1 MFGTWGMGWFLEEE
15 EEPFGL
21 LKHLQDAF
29 SKEGAAFWRRDCL
42 EVVPSVVDVNWA
54 LDLQR
59 WEGLLWLIQSNFP
72 TEAVVPRWGVHSLLW
87 GHVTGTGVSLLLP
100 ILSTSSWAAS
110 IEWINPIEKVFFQSS
125 VLLFY
130 SPPSLMCTRGK
141 SGSGQPTRWQSTEK
155 VRVVPLTVTFHQTWE
170 ALQFCCLIHVT
181 REKVGTRKQN
191 EKRKMTSLLQ
201 LGRGKGHSGSW
212 TLWCNQ
218 TGLSQVLQEV
228 QKLGLDLY
236 VFTSALRSQW
246 KKLFA
251 GSEQSS
257 GLLSDASWI
266 NGKGASVCPG
276 EMHADCLQAS
286 SWLILGNFRLKCSFS
301 FCSSVGPEIKC
312 QILTL
317 PQPANLVICKTQMQ
331 TLSLQLHLRSWQTQ
345 ANWCC
350 LAFSSPSLCSFAF
363 FSSHSLTYPLLLE
376 TLLEICVLHGPAFQ
390 KEDVSCRAYSFQ
402 SKLFLVPKLHSHPMS
417 ASTPDA
423 QNLTTSQW
431 EGGMSCFR
439 WGLPFSSLV
448 WWLLRNSGS
457 SPVRNI
463 RGKFLVPKV
472 FFQNVEGSPGR
483 VQPDFKWKCLLSA
496 SFTISLQLEITK

>member
-72 TEAVVPRWGVHSLLW
+72 TEAVVPRWRVHSLLW

-130 SPPSLMCTRGK
+130 SPPSLMCTGGK

-286 SWLILGNFRLKCSFS
+286 PWLILGNFRLKCSFS

-363 FSSHSLTYPLLLE
+363 FLLPQPHLPSSAGNFVGDLCPAWSCLPE
-376 TLLEICVLHGPAFQ
+376 GGCVLP
-390 KEDVSCRAYSFQ
+390 C
-402 SKLFLVPKLHSHPMS
+402 LFLPKQAFPCPKIAFTPNVCFHPRCSKSHHVPMGRRYELLQVRAAFLQPCVMAAEKFRLFPSEKYQRKIPGS
-417 ASTPDA
+417 QSFLSKCRGFPRESST
-423 QNLTTSQW
+423 W
-431 EGGMSCFR
+431 F
-439 WGLPFSSLV
+439 
-448 WWLLRNSGS
+448 
-457 SPVRNI
+457 
-463 RGKFLVPKV
+463 
-472 FFQNVEGSPGR
+472 
-483 VQPDFKWKCLLSA
+483 
-496 SFTISLQLEITK
+496 

>member
-1 MFGTWGMGWFLEEE
+1 MRSITI
-15 EEPFGL
+15 L
-21 LKHLQDAF
+21 LSHSCNKGESWNKKAKW
-29 SKEGAAFWRRDCL
+29 KEKDDF
-42 EVVPSVVDVNWA
+42 
-54 LDLQR
+54 
-59 WEGLLWLIQSNFP
+59 
-72 TEAVVPRWGVHSLLW
+72 
-87 GHVTGTGVSLLLP
+87 
-100 ILSTSSWAAS
+100 
-110 IEWINPIEKVFFQSS
+110 
-125 VLLFY
+125 
-130 SPPSLMCTRGK
+130 PPSAGPGKGTQWELNSLVQPNWVVSGSTRGTEVRIRLVCLYLCTQITVK
-141 SGSGQPTRWQSTEK
+141 KAVCWQWAE
-155 VRVVPLTVTFHQTWE
+155 
-170 ALQFCCLIHVT
+170 
-181 REKVGTRKQN
+181 
-191 EKRKMTSLLQ
+191 
-201 LGRGKGHSGSW
+201 
-212 TLWCNQ
+212 LWAP
-218 TGLSQVLQEV
+218 
-228 QKLGLDLY
+228 
-236 VFTSALRSQW
+236 F
-246 KKLFA
+246 
-251 GSEQSS
+251 
-257 GLLSDASWI
+257 DASWI

-286 SWLILGNFRLKCSFS
+286 PWLILGNFRLKCSFS

-439 WGLPFSSLV
+439 WGLPFSSLA